1 MKRPPLLL
9 LVFTIAHLA
18 FLLWELA
25 AYYQPATLARLALD
39 LVLFFLVFR
48 GSRVAGN
55 ILAVFFAINA
65 LVLFVVAVT
74 VLSASAAEAIPL
86 AVNALLLVFS
96 AYLFFSPAVR
106 RFQGAGLC

>member
-1 MKRPPLLL
+1 M

-25 AYYQPATLARLALD
+25 AYYQPATLARLAID

-48 GSRVAGN
+48 GIRIAGN

-65 LVLFVVAVT
+65 LVLVVVAVT

-86 AVNALLLVFS
+86 AVNALLLLVFS

-106 RFQGAGLC
+106 RFQGAGLS

>member
-1 MKRPPLLL
+1 M

-48 GSRVAGN
+48 GSRIAGN
-55 ILAVFFAINA
+55 ILAVLFAINA
-65 LVLFVVAVT
+65 MVLVVVAVT
-74 VLSASAAEAIPL
+74 VFSASAAEAIPL
-86 AVNALLLVFS
+86 AVNALLLLVFS

-106 RFQGAGLC
+106 RFQRAGLC